1 MTGQPDFWAVIPAGG
16 IGRRMGKGRPK
27 QYLELLDR
35 TVLEHS
41 LLPFCEHTLIKGI
54 AVVVADSDEFWPN
67 LELSGH
73 PRVVTASA
81 GSERCHSVLNGL
93 RRIGEVAADDDWVL
107 VHDAARPCVTAADI
121 DLLISG
127 LRDHPAGGIL
137 ALPVSDTVKQAGQD
151 LEIRTTLDR
160 ERLWRALTPQMFRL
174 GLLRDSITAA
184 GADNLLVTDEAQA
197 LEHRGYRPGIV
208 PGGPHN
214 IKVSLPE
221 DLALAEF
228 YLKRYL
234 NSGRGQN

>member
-1 MTGQPDFWAVIPAGG
+1 MTGPPYFWAVIPAAG
-16 IGRRMGKGRPK
+16 IGRRVGAARPK
-27 QYLELLDR
+27 QYLELLSR

-41 LLPFCEHTLIKGI
+41 VLPFCEHPLIKGI
-54 AVVVADSDEFWPN
+54 AVVVADNDEFWPD

-73 PRVVTASA
+73 PRVVTAP
-81 GSERCHSVLNGL
+81 GGMERCHSVLNGL

-137 ALPVSDTVKQAGQD
+137 ALPVSDTVKRAGD
-151 LEIRTTLDR
+151 DHDIRTTLDR

-174 GLLRDSITAA
+174 GLLRDSIAA
-184 GADNLLVTDEAQA
+184 ATGDNLLVTDEAQA
-197 LEHRGYRPGIV
+197 LEYRGYRPGIV
-208 PGGPHN
+208 QGGPHN

-228 YLKRYL
+228 YLM
-234 NSGRGQN
+234 GRG

>member
-1 MTGQPDFWAVIPAGG
+1 MTGPADFWAVIPAGG
-16 IGRRMGKGRPK
+16 IGRRMGTGKPK
-27 QYLELLDR
+27 QYLELMGR

-54 AVVVADSDEFWPN
+54 AVVVADNDEFWPA

-93 RRIGEVAADDDWVL
+93 RRIGEVAAADDWVL

-127 LRDHPAGGIL
+127 LRDHPVGGIL
-137 ALPVSDTVKQAGQD
+137 AIPVSDTVKQVGDAH
-151 LEIRTTLDR
+151 EIRTTLDR
-160 ERLWRALTPQMFRL
+160 ERLWRALTPQMFHL
-174 GLLRDSITAA
+174 GLLRDSIAAATA
-184 GADNLLVTDEAQA
+184 GNLLVTDEAQA

-228 YLKRYL
+228 YLT
-234 NSGRGQN
+234 QQADID